1 MLCPGGGARLGVGS
15 VPTCLCTCA
24 RLSEDILSSA
34 AAVQPEQKVV
44 SAARVGVVADEF
56 MFYSKLRWILK

>member
-1 MLCPGGGARLGVGS
+1 MAS

-34 AAVQPEQKVV
+34 AVVQPEQKVV

-56 MFYSKLRWILK
+56 MFHSQLR